1 MPDSHLS
8 SVDRLIRQL
17 QLEQLDKDLFL
28 GDPGPGMG
36 RLFGG
41 MVAAQAVMAA
51 SNTVEPEKGNLH
63 SLHAYFLRP
72 GSHTAPIRYTVYR
85 IRDGRTFTSRDVVA
99 YQGGEAIFSISTSF
113 AVHEEGMDY
122 QGPIPAAP
130 APGTLPNWEDVMREE
145 MKEEVKQLGDAP
157 TRWMRLHPIETKHAY
172 PPKGGAAPGELPSR
186 KVWIRP
192 KGELPPDPR
201 IHTAFLVF
209 ASDSGL
215 LGTIA
220 WGGSARPPGPQGGRG
235 NPMGYQRMAASLDH
249 SVWVHRTPNWD
260 DWLLYHS
267 ESPVGFGARGLIFGG
282 MYHQDGTRVVSV
294 AQEGLVRDP
303 RGRAAPKE

>member
-8 SVDRLIRQL
+8 SVDRLIKQL
-17 QLEQLDKDLFL
+17 DLEQLDRDLFL
-28 GDPGPGMG
+28 GDPGPGEG

-41 MVAAQAVMAA
+41 LVAAQAVMAA
-51 SNTVEPEKGNLH
+51 SRTVEPEKGNLH

-113 AVHEEGMDY
+113 AVHEDGMDY
-122 QGPIPAAP
+122 QGPMPEAP
-130 APGTLPNWEDVMREE
+130 PPDALPNWEDVMREE

-157 TRWMRLHPIETKHAY
+157 ARWMRLHPIDTKHAY
-172 PPKGGAAPGELPSR
+172 PPREGPTPGELPSR

-192 KGELPPDPR
+192 KSELPPDPR

-215 LGTIA
+215 IGTIA
-220 WGGSARPPGPQGGRG
+220 WGGGRPPGRHPRG
-235 NPMGYQRMAASLDH
+235 MAAHQRMAASLDH
-249 SVWVHRTPNWD
+249 SLWVHRTPNWD
-260 DWLLYHS
+260 GWLLYHS

-282 MYHQDGTRVVSV
+282 MFREDGTRVVSV
-294 AQEGLVRDP
+294 AQEGLVRSPVP
-303 RGRAAPKE
+303 RSPEK

>member
-8 SVDRLIRQL
+8 SVDRLIKQL
-17 QLEQLDKDLFL
+17 DLEQLDRDLFL
-28 GDPGPGMG
+28 GDPGPGEG

-41 MVAAQAVMAA
+41 LVAAQAVMAA
-51 SNTVEPEKGNLH
+51 SRTVEPEKGNLH

-113 AVHEEGMDY
+113 AVHEDGMDH
-122 QGPIPAAP
+122 QGPMPEAP
-130 APGTLPNWEDVMREE
+130 PPDALPNWEDVMREE

-157 TRWMRLHPIETKHAY
+157 ARWMRLHPIDTKHAY
-172 PPKGGAAPGELPSR
+172 PPKEGPKPGELPSR

-220 WGGSARPPGPQGGRG
+220 WSGGGPPGKHPRG
-235 NPMGYQRMAASLDH
+235 MAAHQRMAASLDH
-249 SVWVHRTPNWD
+249 SLWVHRTPSWD
-260 DWLLYHS
+260 GWLLYHS

-282 MYHQDGTRVVSV
+282 MFREDGARVVSV
-294 AQEGLVRDP
+294 AQEGLVRRPVP
-303 RGRAAPKE
+303 RTAGK